1 MSVAEGFL
9 GSPWFHSNPVP
20 SHLWFLR
27 HTHTHTYTLGLK
39 HSISGLSAEVNC
51 FWEVWANSTHLVS
64 LRRVWKK
71 SLFFSGRKKITQYTH
86 THTHTHTYHLGSFKV
101 RLTHTWVGNFVQI
114 GNLTGQPLIWCLQA
128 STEQACAVSVSCGSA
143 EPRPGDSA
151 DLAEKRITTAYCVL
165 GTLQSTSLI
174 LSWLTLAQPLELSVI
189 RRTILQMRKPRLT

>member
-1 MSVAEGFL
+1 MVSQT
-9 GSPWFHSNPVP
+9 HT
-20 SHLWFLR
+20 

-51 FWEVWANSTHLVS
+51 FWEVWANSAHLVS

-86 THTHTHTYHLGSFKV
+86 THTHTHHLGSFKV

-114 GNLTGQPLIWCLQA
+114 GNLMGQPLIWCLQA

-143 EPRPGDSA
+143 EPRPGDCWSRREKNHDRLLCAGYSA
-151 DLAEKRITTAYCVL
+151 KHLSYLVLTDTGTTLRAKCYQKDHFTDEKTKAYITFSNSCPK
-165 GTLQSTSLI
+165 S
-174 LSWLTLAQPLELSVI
+174 
-189 RRTILQMRKPRLT
+189 